1 MVENGTDT
9 NALAV
14 PTDFNTLSDAELMK
28 LTGQTDGGGGQGSV
42 LGRLTINYQTED
54 ENDKPLPRGHF
65 VLPVDG
71 DKVYAKE
78 VTFRPFIRLYAY
90 SYWDN
95 SEEEFTSSVQM
106 PSLGDQFAD
115 SKGSYKCGKLSREEV
130 EKLPENDPQRIIQSA
145 IKCNQVI
152 YGVATL
158 TGKKSDE
165 QEVNVKEVPCVLYAK
180 GTNYLPFSSAL
191 SGLAKQK
198 KPMIR
203 TNLMLSTKKQ
213 KSGGNT
219 YFSINIKTG
228 STVDLSDTDK
238 ELLKEFMVAIKS
250 VNESVMEKHR
260 SAIKSKTKDGDHSLA
275 IELDQE

>member
-1 MVENGTDT
+1 MVENGTDN

-28 LTGQTDGGGGQGSV
+28 LTGQTDNGGGQGSV
-42 LGRLTINYQTED
+42 LGRLSINYQTED
-54 ENDKPLPRGHF
+54 ENDKPLPRGYF

-78 VTFRPFIRLYAY
+78 VTFRPFLRLYAY

-115 SKGSYKCGKLSREEV
+115 SRGTYKCGKLSREEF
-130 EKLPENDPQRIIQSA
+130 EKLPENDPQRVIQSS

-158 TGKKSDE
+158 TGKLSDE
-165 QEVNVKEVPCVLYAK
+165 KDVNVKEVPCVLYAK

-219 YFSINIKTG
+219 YFSISIKTG
-228 STVDLSDTDK
+228 SSVDLSETDK

>member
-9 NALAV
+9 NALTI
-14 PTDFNTLSDAELMK
+14 PTDFNNISDMELMK
-28 LTGQTDGGGGQGSV
+28 LTGQTDSGGQGSV
-42 LGRLTINYQTED
+42 LGRLSINYQTED

-71 DKVYAKE
+71 DNVYAKE

-115 SKGSYKCGKLSREEV
+115 SKGTYKCGKLSREEI
-130 EKLPENDPQRIIQSA
+130 ERLPDNDPQRVIQSS
-145 IKCNQVI
+145 IKCNQVL
-152 YGVATL
+152 YGVATMV
-158 TGKKSDE
+158 GKKSDE
-165 QEVNVKEVPCVLYAK
+165 QEIKVKEVPCVFYAK
-180 GTNYLPFSSAL
+180 GVNYIPFSTML
-191 SGLAKQK
+191 SGLVKQK

-203 TNLMLSTKKQ
+203 TNLIVSTKKQ

-219 YFSINIKTG
+219 YFSVGIKTG
-228 STVDLSDTDK
+228 STVELSDTDK
-238 ELLKEFMVAIKS
+238 ELLKEFMVAVKS

-260 SAIKSKTKDGDHSLA
+260 SAVKSKTRDGDHSLA
-275 IELDQE
+275 IELDN

>member
-1 MVENGTDT
+1 
-9 NALAV
+9 
-14 PTDFNTLSDAELMK
+14 
-28 LTGQTDGGGGQGSV
+28 
-42 LGRLTINYQTED
+42 LGRLSINYQTED

-65 VLPVDG
+65 VLPIDG
-71 DKVYAKE
+71 DNVYAKE

-115 SKGSYKCGKLSREEV
+115 SRGTYKCGKLSREEI
-130 EKLPENDPQRIIQSA
+130 ERLPDNDPQRVIQSS
-145 IKCNQVI
+145 IKCNQVL

-158 TGKKSDE
+158 SGKKSDE
-165 QEVNVKEVPCVLYAK
+165 QEMKVKEVPCTFYAK
-180 GTNYLPFSSAL
+180 GVNYIPFSTML
-191 SGLAKQK
+191 SGLVKQK

-219 YFSINIKTG
+219 YFSVGIKTG
-228 STVDLSDTDK
+228 STVELSDTDK
-238 ELLKEFMVAIKS
+238 DLLKEFMVAIKA

-260 SAIKSKTKDGDHSLA
+260 SAVKSKTKDGDHSLA
-275 IELDQE
+275 IELDN

>member
-9 NALAV
+9 NALTI
-14 PTDFNTLSDAELMK
+14 PTDFNNISDMELMK
-28 LTGQTDGGGGQGSV
+28 LTGQTDSGGQGSV
-42 LGRLTINYQTED
+42 LGRLSINYQTED

-71 DKVYAKE
+71 DNVYAKE

-115 SKGSYKCGKLSREEV
+115 SKGTYKCGKLSREEI
-130 EKLPENDPQRIIQSA
+130 ERLPDNDPQRVIQSS
-145 IKCNQVI
+145 IKCNQVL
-152 YGVATL
+152 YGVATMV
-158 TGKKSDE
+158 GKKSDE
-165 QEVNVKEVPCVLYAK
+165 QEIEVKEVPCAFYAK
-180 GTNYLPFSSAL
+180 GVNYIPFSTML
-191 SGLAKQK
+191 SGLVKQK

-203 TNLMLSTKKQ
+203 TNLIVSTKKQ

-219 YFSINIKTG
+219 YFSVGIKTG
-228 STVDLSDTDK
+228 STVELSDTDK
-238 ELLKEFMVAIKS
+238 ELLKEFMVAVKS

-260 SAIKSKTKDGDHSLA
+260 SAVKSKTKDGDHSLA
-275 IELDQE
+275 IELDN